1 MRDKPHS
8 NALIHSPL
16 ASRARMT
23 SLSDKA
29 GFLIAANFVK
39 YAVGFVMPM
48 LLVRLLTKAD
58 YGTYTQLQLIANV
71 TTGVLVL
78 GLPSSVYYFYERDAQ
93 GRAALVH
100 QTVLM
105 LLVSGLLTAV
115 VLMIG
120 APHIAASTHNPAV
133 AHWLP
138 LFAVSI
144 GLGIASEHFV
154 HFRIAQDRYSSAVLF
169 ETGET
174 IVRVA
179 VCVVPLLLG
188 YGLPGLIWCIVG
200 MTIARFL
207 LRQFV
212 LLREFGLRLRGQHF
226 IVGEQLAYALPMCL
240 TSIVGLVASSLDRMI
255 VAANF
260 DPAQYA
266 LYTVGALE
274 IPLDTIFQV
283 AVANVLRASL
293 PPLVREGRYDEIVR
307 LVRESVR
314 KLSVIMLPSFVF
326 LYGFSQEF
334 ITLLFTK
341 NYAESVQVFRI
352 YLWLVPLHMM
362 ILSPIPQVFG
372 RTRINLTI
380 VAFVSAVH
388 LGTSFLLLKWV
399 GYLGPAISNV
409 GAAYLIAALYFAMGV
424 RLLRTSPL
432 KLLPIA
438 MWAKVS
444 TAAVI
449 ALFVTRQ
456 VFASAEMHLVQFAM
470 AGALYAVC
478 FLAAAVALR
487 CFTAS
492 DRQLAMRWAGRMR
505 LLPR

>member
-1 MRDKPHS
+1 
-8 NALIHSPL
+8 
-16 ASRARMT
+16 MT

-71 TTGVLVL
+71 STGVLVL
-78 GLPSSVYYFYERDAQ
+78 GLPSSVYFFYQRDAQ
-93 GRAALVH
+93 GRTALVH

-105 LLVSGLLTAV
+105 LMISGVLTAL
-115 VLMIG
+115 VLMVG
-120 APHIAASTHNPAV
+120 APHFAATTNNPEV
-133 AHWLP
+133 GRWLP
-138 LFAVSI
+138 LYAVSI

-154 HFRIAQDRYSSAVLF
+154 HFRIAQDRYASAVMF

-188 YGLPGLIWCIVG
+188 YGLPGVIWCIVG

-207 LRQFV
+207 LRQYV
-212 LLREFGLRLRGQHF
+212 LLREFGLKLRREHF

-240 TSIVGLVASSLDRMI
+240 TSVVGLVSSSLDRMI

-293 PPLVREGRYDEIVR
+293 PPLVREGRFDEIVR

-326 LYGFSQEF
+326 LHGFSQEF

-341 NYAESVQVFRI
+341 NYADSVAVFRI

-388 LGTSFLLLKWV
+388 LVTSFLLLKWI

-409 GAAYLIAALYFAMGV
+409 AAAYLIAALYFAMGV
-424 RLLRTSPL
+424 KLLRTSPL
-432 KLLPIA
+432 KLLPLT
-438 MWAKVS
+438 MWAKVI
-444 TAAVI
+444 AAALV
-449 ALFVTRQ
+449 ALFVCRQ
-456 VFASAEMHLVQFAM
+456 VFPSGSEMRLVQFAL
-470 AGALYAVC
+470 AGGLYAVC
-478 FLAAAVALR
+478 FLAAALALR